1 MKWSI
6 QQNYIKFVLML
17 KTNKSLKLP
26 PVDMKAT
33 SSILYEI
40 RDGRDGTKQSKM
52 PCFHCGPLSQSKKF
66 KLVAL
71 AIKKTTKLYEVNT
84 QILNK

>member
-1 MKWSI
+1 
-6 QQNYIKFVLML
+6 ML

-40 RDGRDGTKQSKM
+40 RDGRDGTKQSNM
-52 PCFHCGPLSQSKKF
+52 PCFHCGPLS
-66 KLVAL
+66 
-71 AIKKTTKLYEVNT
+71 
-84 QILNK
+84 

>member
-1 MKWSI
+1 
-6 QQNYIKFVLML
+6 ML

-40 RDGRDGTKQSKM
+40 RDGRMAQNNQK
-52 PCFHCGPLSQSKKF
+52 C
-66 KLVAL
+66 LVF
-71 AIKKTTKLYEVNT
+71 IVVPRVRVKNS
-84 QILNK
+84 N